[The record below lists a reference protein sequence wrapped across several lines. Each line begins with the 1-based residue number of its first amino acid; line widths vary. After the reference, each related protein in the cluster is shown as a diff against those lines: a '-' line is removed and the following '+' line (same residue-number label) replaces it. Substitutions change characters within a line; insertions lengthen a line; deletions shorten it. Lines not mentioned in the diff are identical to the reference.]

1 MTNRFLVSVAAL
13 ALISGTGFANAQG
26 TGTKDYGGGQQT
38 QHSTQPSGERSG
50 SMGKQES
57 MDKQDKHDKGTVGQA
72 GGMKDQP
79 SAHDKSTQS
88 DKMNKDQPGATR
100 EKSTQSEKSST
111 VGQSPRSD
119 EKSKGSMSKETET
132 KGTKDMKA
140 EGSKSGTSTNNA
152 ESQKGTTSTNQNAQ
166 GQTGTGTNQ
175 NAQGQ
180 TSTNTTVGQ
189 AGAGAK
195 LSTEQR
201 TQITSVIREQR
212 VAPVSNV
219 NFAVSV
225 GTRIPR
231 EGIELHALPSRVAT
245 IYPEWRNYRYVMVRE
260 QIVIIDPNTYE
271 IVAVLDV

>member
-13 ALISGTGFANAQG
+13 ALIAGTGFANAQG
-26 TGTKDYGGGQQT
+26 TGTKDYGSGQQT

-79 SAHDKSTQS
+79 SAQDKSTQS
-88 DKMNKDQPGATR
+88 DKMNKDQPGATH

-132 KGTKDMKA
+132 KGSKDMKA
-140 EGSKSGTSTNNA
+140 QGQEDRSGMNAPGHQGSQ
-152 ESQKGTTSTNQNAQ
+152 SQTQT
-166 GQTGTGTNQ
+166 QTGTERS
-175 NAQGQ
+175 Q
-180 TSTNTTVGQ
+180 TTTGQ
-189 AGAGAK
+189 AGAAAK

-201 TQITSVIREQR
+201 TQITSVIREEK
-212 VAPVSNV
+212 VAPVTNV
-219 NFAVSV
+219 NFSISV

-231 EGIELHALPSRVAT
+231 EGITLHALPSRVVS
-245 IYPEWRNYRYVMVRE
+245 IYPEWRTYKYILVRDE
-260 QIVIIDPNTYE
+260 IVIINPDTYE
-271 IVAVLDV
+271 IVAVLNV

>member
-13 ALISGTGFANAQG
+13 ALIAGTGFANAQG
-26 TGTKDYGGGQQT
+26 TGTKDYGSGQQT

-140 EGSKSGTSTNNA
+140 
-152 ESQKGTTSTNQNAQ
+152 Q
-166 GQTGTGTNQ
+166 GQEDRSGM
-175 NAQGQ
+175 NAPGHQGSQ
-180 TSTNTTVGQ
+180 TQTQTQTERSQTTTGQ
-189 AGAGAK
+189 AGAAAK

-201 TQITSVIREQR
+201 TQITSVIREEK
-212 VAPVSNV
+212 VAPVTNV
-219 NFAVSV
+219 NFNIAV

-231 EGIELHALPSRVAT
+231 EGITLHALPSRVVT
-245 IYPEWRNYRYVMVRE
+245 IYPEWRTYKYVLVRDE
-260 QIVIIDPNTYE
+260 IVIINPDTYE
-271 IVAVLDV
+271 IVAVLNV

>member
-13 ALISGTGFANAQG
+13 ALIAGTGFANAQG
-26 TGTKDYGGGQQT
+26 TGTKDYGSGQQT

-57 MDKQDKHDKGTVGQA
+57 MDKQDKHEKGTVGQA
-72 GGMKDQP
+72 GGMKDQKDQP

-119 EKSKGSMSKETET
+119 EKSKGGMSKETET
-132 KGTKDMKA
+132 KGSKDMKTQGQEDRSGMNA
-140 EGSKSGTSTNNA
+140 PGHQGSQTQT
-152 ESQKGTTSTNQNAQ
+152 QT
-166 GQTGTGTNQ
+166 QTGTERS
-175 NAQGQ
+175 Q
-180 TSTNTTVGQ
+180 TTTGQ
-189 AGAGAK
+189 AGAAAK

-201 TQITSVIREQR
+201 TQITSVIREEK
-212 VAPVSNV
+212 VAPVTNV
-219 NFAVSV
+219 NFNISV

-231 EGIELHALPSRVAT
+231 EGITLHALPSKVVT
-245 IYPEWRNYRYVMVRE
+245 IYPEWRTYKFVLIRNE
-260 QIVIIDPNTYE
+260 IVIIDPDTYE
-271 IVAVLDV
+271 IVAILNA

>member
-13 ALISGTGFANAQG
+13 ALIAGTGFANAQG
-26 TGTKDYGGGQQT
+26 TGTKDYGSGQQT

-79 SAHDKSTQS
+79 SAQDKSTQS

-119 EKSKGSMSKETET
+119 EKTKGSMSKETET
-132 KGTKDMKA
+132 KGSKDMKA
-140 EGSKSGTSTNNA
+140 QGQQGQEDRSGMNAPGHQGSQ
-152 ESQKGTTSTNQNAQ
+152 SQTQT
-166 GQTGTGTNQ
+166 QTGTERS
-175 NAQGQ
+175 Q
-180 TSTNTTVGQ
+180 TTTGQ
-189 AGAGAK
+189 AGAAAK

-201 TQITSVIREQR
+201 TQITSVIREEK
-212 VAPVSNV
+212 VAPVTNV
-219 NFAVSV
+219 NFNISV

-231 EGIELHALPSRVAT
+231 EGITLHALPSRVVT
-245 IYPEWRNYRYVMVRE
+245 IYPEWRSYKYILVKE
-260 QIVIIDPNTYE
+260 EIVIINPDTYE
-271 IVAVLDV
+271 IVAVLNV

>member
-13 ALISGTGFANAQG
+13 ALITGTGFANAQG
-26 TGTKDYGGGQQT
+26 TGTKDYGSGQQT

-57 MDKQDKHDKGTVGQA
+57 MDKQDKGTVGQA

-79 SAHDKSTQS
+79 AAHDKSTQS

-132 KGTKDMKA
+132 KGSKDMKA
-140 EGSKSGTSTNNA
+140 QGQEDRSGMNAPGHQGSQ
-152 ESQKGTTSTNQNAQ
+152 SQTQT
-166 GQTGTGTNQ
+166 QTGTERS
-175 NAQGQ
+175 Q
-180 TSTNTTVGQ
+180 TTTGQ
-189 AGAGAK
+189 AGAAAK

-201 TQITSVIREQR
+201 TQITSVIREEK
-212 VAPVSNV
+212 VAPVTNV
-219 NFAVSV
+219 NFNISV

-231 EGIELHALPSRVAT
+231 EGISLHALPSRVVT
-245 IYPEWRNYRYVMVRE
+245 IYPEWRTYKYVLVRE
-260 QIVIIDPNTYE
+260 QIVIIDPDTYE
-271 IVAVLDV
+271 IVAVLNV

>member
-1 MTNRFLVSVAAL
+1 MTNRFMVSVAAL
-13 ALISGTGFANAQG
+13 ALIAGTGFANAQG
-26 TGTKDYGGGQQT
+26 TGTKDYGSGQQT

-57 MDKQDKHDKGTVGQA
+57 MDKQDKQDKGTVGQA

-79 SAHDKSTQS
+79 AAHDKSTQS
-88 DKMNKDQPGATR
+88 DKMNKDQPGATH

-132 KGTKDMKA
+132 KGSKDMKA
-140 EGSKSGTSTNNA
+140 QGREDRMNAPGHQGSQ
-152 ESQKGTTSTNQNAQ
+152 SQTQT
-166 GQTGTGTNQ
+166 QTGTEQ
-175 NAQGQ
+175 SQ
-180 TSTNTTVGQ
+180 TTTGQ

-201 TQITSVIREQR
+201 TQITSVIREEHVR
-212 VAPVSNV
+212 PVTNV
-219 NFAVSV
+219 NFSISV

-231 EGIELHALPSRVAT
+231 EGIELHALPSRVVT
-245 IYPEWRNYRYVMVRE
+245 IYPEWRTYKYVLVKDE
-260 QIVIIDPNTYE
+260 IVIINPDTYE
-271 IVAVLDV
+271 IVAVLNA

>member
-13 ALISGTGFANAQG
+13 ALIAGTGFANAQG
-26 TGTKDYGGGQQT
+26 TGTKDYGSGQQT

-79 SAHDKSTQS
+79 SAQDKSTQS

-132 KGTKDMKA
+132 KGSKDMKA
-140 EGSKSGTSTNNA
+140 QGQEDRSGANAPGHQGSQTQT
-152 ESQKGTTSTNQNAQ
+152 QT
-166 GQTGTGTNQ
+166 QTGTERS
-175 NAQGQ
+175 Q
-180 TSTNTTVGQ
+180 TTGQ
-189 AGAGAK
+189 AGAAAK

-201 TQITSVIREQR
+201 TQITSVIREEK
-212 VAPVSNV
+212 VAPVTNV
-219 NFAVSV
+219 NFSISV

-231 EGIELHALPSRVAT
+231 EGITLHALPSRVVT
-245 IYPEWRNYRYVMVRE
+245 IYPEWRTYKYVLVKDE
-260 QIVIIDPNTYE
+260 IVIINPDTYE
-271 IVAVLDV
+271 IVAVLNA

>member
-13 ALISGTGFANAQG
+13 ALIAGTGFANAQG
-26 TGTKDYGGGQQT
+26 TGTKDYGSGQQT
-38 QHSTQPSGERSG
+38 QHSTQPSGERGG

-57 MDKQDKHDKGTVGQA
+57 MDKQDKGTVGQT

-119 EKSKGSMSKETET
+119 EKSKSMSKETET

-140 EGSKSGTSTNNA
+140 QGQQDRSGMNAPGHQGSQ
-152 ESQKGTTSTNQNAQ
+152 SQTQT
-166 GQTGTGTNQ
+166 QTGTERS
-175 NAQGQ
+175 Q
-180 TSTNTTVGQ
+180 TTTGQ
-189 AGAGAK
+189 AGAAAK

-201 TQITSVIREQR
+201 TQITSVIREEK
-212 VAPVSNV
+212 VAPVTNV
-219 NFAVSV
+219 NFSISV
-225 GTRIPR
+225 GTRVPR
-231 EGIELHALPSRVAT
+231 EGITLHALPSRVVT
-245 IYPEWRNYRYVMVRE
+245 IYPEWRTYKYILVRE
-260 QIVIIDPNTYE
+260 EIVIIDPDTYE
-271 IVAVLDV
+271 IVAVLNV

>member
-1 MTNRFLVSVAAL
+1 MLNRFMISVAAL
-13 ALISGTGFANAQG
+13 ALVAGTGLANAQDKG
-26 TGTKDYGGGQQT
+26 RDSGGAGSQQQM
-38 QHSTQPSGERSG
+38 QHSQPSGERAG

-140 EGSKSGTSTNNA
+140 QGQEDRSGVNAPGHQGSQTQT
-152 ESQKGTTSTNQNAQ
+152 QT
-166 GQTGTGTNQ
+166 QTGTERS
-175 NAQGQ
+175 Q
-180 TSTNTTVGQ
+180 TTTTGQ
-189 AGAGAK
+189 AGAAAK

-201 TQITSVIREQR
+201 TQITSVIREER
-212 VAPVSNV
+212 VAPVTNV
-219 NFAVSV
+219 NFNIAV

-231 EGIELHALPSRVAT
+231 EGIELHALPSRVVT
-245 IYPEWRNYRYVMVRE
+245 IYPEWRTYKYVLVRDE
-260 QIVIIDPNTYE
+260 IVIINPDTYE
-271 IVAVLDV
+271 IVAVLNA